1 MGLGGTASRKE
12 HFDIKNAFLLGN
24 LDEEIYMEVPL
35 RAWLGRFATVMKVLG
50 HKQSQVVI
58 GDDLQGIEALK
69 RCLLQEFEIKELSRG
84 NELTL
89 EAYTDADYAGL
100 VDDRRSIL
108 SYCILLGGNPVTWRS
123 TSQNVVA
130 KSSVEAEFRPMVL
143 GVFVL
148 MVEK

>member
-1 MGLGGTASRKE
+1 M
-12 HFDIKNAFLLGN
+12 
-24 LDEEIYMEVPL
+24 
-35 RAWLGRFATVMKVLG
+35 VLF
-50 HKQSQVVI
+50 K
-58 GDDLQGIEALK
+58 
-69 RCLLQEFEIKELSRG
+69 RG

-108 SYCILLGGNPVTWRS
+108 SHCILLGGNPVTWRS

-148 MVEK
+148 MVENNFRRSKDCMERTYEAILR